1 MATKPAQPPISPADD
16 LKNDISNNSNNNN
29 SNNTM
34 DNQPQSIPSLSSPST
49 TSPTTNTTTTPT
61 EQQPPKDDIQLPSME
76 SLSINDPS
84 LITTDP
90 TTASTPHS
98 RSPTPQSQSTAN
110 TAVTPPSLEQQQQQ
124 KQQQKQQ
131 AQQTQPPLS
140 TNNNNTNNNSNRGT
154 PTSSPRLV
162 PPQINVPTPSSSPRM
177 MNPGP
182 PPEPPQHSHMHNGMG
197 PHPPSSQQQG
207 PPPPPPTSMMA
218 PHPTRPLPQQLQT
231 LHPHGP
237 PPMSMPPP
245 QHLQQQHFQLP
256 PPGPPGP
263 PPPNQQQQQF
273 YQPVPVGLDP
283 AYMYHRPQ
291 SFYDGGNGGPPP
303 PMQQPQPHQLPPF
316 PPQQQQ
322 QFMQLPPLQQGGGGH
337 PWRNSYHVGMVADNE
352 VYLPDSSLLAAS
364 TAGRRPKE
372 SQFPP
377 PTLEN
382 LNKFR
387 REAKTS
393 NNPQQLLDMAK
404 YILEAVPHVC
414 RNEKDPKRKAHIRE
428 ALTTEAYKT
437 VKKLANTSGIGK
449 SGYAEAQYFLAMKYM
464 HEDNNMGLKKD
475 ADKGYSLFMQ
485 GAKQNHAG
493 CNYRV
498 AVCYEVGAG
507 TKKDK
512 GHAIQYYRK
521 AANLGDPSAMY
532 KLGMILLKGLLGQ
545 SKNPREGISWLKRAT
560 QHADQDLPH
569 AFHELGL
576 AYEKDGIPSVIA
588 DVDYSRELFTQ
599 AAQYGYAPSQFKLG
613 LAYENGFLNCPIDP
627 RRSIAWYSKAAEQ
640 GHLESEL
647 SLSGW
652 YLTGAEGILK
662 QSDSEAYLWARK
674 AADRGYA
681 KAEYAVGYYTETG
694 IGVRQN
700 LEDAKKWYMRA
711 ASQQNR
717 RAIQRLAELKKAGKN
732 KPKQRLKHTR
742 PTNGRPD
749 EAKDDCIVM

>member
-1 MATKPAQPPISPADD
+1 MQ
-16 LKNDISNNSNNNN
+16 
-29 SNNTM
+29 
-34 DNQPQSIPSLSSPST
+34 
-49 TSPTTNTTTTPT
+49 
-61 EQQPPKDDIQLPSME
+61 
-76 SLSINDPS
+76 
-84 LITTDP
+84 
-90 TTASTPHS
+90 
-98 RSPTPQSQSTAN
+98 
-110 TAVTPPSLEQQQQQ
+110 
-124 KQQQKQQ
+124 
-131 AQQTQPPLS
+131 
-140 TNNNNTNNNSNRGT
+140 
-154 PTSSPRLV
+154 
-162 PPQINVPTPSSSPRM
+162 
-177 MNPGP
+177 
-182 PPEPPQHSHMHNGMG
+182 
-197 PHPPSSQQQG
+197 
-207 PPPPPPTSMMA
+207 PPPPPP
-218 PHPTRPLPQQLQT
+218 
-231 LHPHGP
+231 
-237 PPMSMPPP
+237 
-245 QHLQQQHFQLP
+245 
-256 PPGPPGP
+256 PG
-263 PPPNQQQQQF
+263 
-273 YQPVPVGLDP
+273 
-283 AYMYHRPQ
+283 
-291 SFYDGGNGGPPP
+291 SS
-303 PMQQPQPHQLPPF
+303 
-316 PPQQQQ
+316 
-322 QFMQLPPLQQGGGGH
+322 
-337 PWRNSYHVGMVADNE
+337 WRNSYHPGLMADNE
-352 VYLPDSSLLAAS
+352 TYLPDSSLLAAS
-364 TAGRRPKE
+364 TAGRQPKQ

-387 REAKTS
+387 REARDSK
-393 NNPQQLLDMAK
+393 NPQQLLDTAK
-404 YILEAVPHVC
+404 YILEALPHIC
-414 RNEKDPKRKAHIRE
+414 KAEKDPKRRAHIRE
-428 ALTTEAYKT
+428 ALTTEAYKS

-449 SGYAEAQYFLAMKYM
+449 SGYPEAQYFLAMKYM

-475 ADKGYSLFMQ
+475 ADKGYALFMQ

-521 AANLGDPSAMY
+521 GANLGDPSAMY

-640 GHLESEL
+640 GHLEAEL

-652 YLTGAEGILK
+652 YLTGAETILK

-711 ASQQNR
+711 AAQQNR
-717 RAIQRLAELKKAGKN
+717 RAIQRLTELKKAGKS
-732 KPKQRLKHTR
+732 KAKQKRKHTR
-742 PTNGRPD
+742 PANGRPD
-749 EAKDDCIVM
+749 EAKDDDCVVM